1 MLSVYSGRDRS
12 RSVSS
17 ILSKKRP
24 PWWRA
29 NSQLNTA
36 VRAVPMCRVPVGLGA
51 NRTLTESGWTT
62 LLSSVIDDL
71 FEDGTDG
78 ARTRNFRRDRAVL

>member
-1 MLSVYSGRDRS
+1 MLTVYSGLERS

-17 ILSKKRP
+17 MRRRNCP
-24 PWWRA
+24 PCRRA

-36 VRAVPMCRVPVGLGA
+36 VRAVPMWRVPVGLGA
-51 NRTLTESGWTT
+51 RRTRTGPETFTES
-62 LLSSVIDDL
+62 LLDRGVWN
-71 FEDGTDG
+71 GTDG